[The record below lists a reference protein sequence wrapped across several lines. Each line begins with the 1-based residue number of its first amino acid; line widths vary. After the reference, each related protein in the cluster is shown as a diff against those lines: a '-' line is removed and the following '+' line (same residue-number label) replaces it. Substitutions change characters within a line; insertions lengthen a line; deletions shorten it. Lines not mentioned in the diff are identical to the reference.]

1 MEICDNPAVPPM
13 PSHPETPLVVSAL
26 RSHRRG
32 VLLTAEGPRPCPT
45 VIDPVGG
52 ALIAPLAESET
63 DLESATLFV
72 PEETADAL
80 QVLVLPTVSTPAT
93 DADTDRFRAAHGAPD
108 PIRLFRLK
116 IDGARMG
123 SRVIDGPDIDL
134 RDPFATESAAIRR
147 AINGNRDA
155 LAKACGY
162 LGLALG
168 LRAGETPVA
177 LSVDPEGID
186 LKGPTGIARYQFPK
200 PARSAEHLRSYAS
213 VLLPFDPDQTQV

>member
-1 MEICDNPAVPPM
+1 M

-26 RSHRRG
+26 RCHRRG
-32 VLLTAEGPRPCPT
+32 VLLTPEGPRSCPT

-52 ALIAPLAESET
+52 VLIAPLADSET
-63 DLESATLFV
+63 ELESATLFV

-80 QVLVLPTVSTPAT
+80 QVLILPTLSTAAT
-93 DADTDRFRAAHGAPD
+93 DTDSDRYRAAHGAPD

-116 IDGARMG
+116 VDGARLG

-155 LAKACGY
+155 LAKACGF
-162 LGLALG
+162 LGLSLG

-177 LSVDPEGID
+177 ISVDPEGID
-186 LKGPTGIARYQFPK
+186 LKGPIGIARYRFPK
-200 PARSAEHLRSYAS
+200 TARSAEHLRSYAS
-213 VLLPFDPDQTQV
+213 VLLPFDPEQTQV